1 MSTINII
8 CLSYDG
14 TIREVPINSEL
25 SVSTFNKNNLTG
37 KNKFIFGESELE
49 RECDYDYNDKF
60 VTIFASLKGN
70 ENISN
75 KHELP
80 PPIDNNTYYGDIF
93 ALYHENEKLINMSKD
108 QYKDFYETA
117 FGGFEDL
124 DNDSNEDDDDDND
137 NSDLD
142 GFIVNDSDAETSD
155 YHTSDDENYT
165 DGEDDSADDTED
177 DSDTDDTDQL
187 LEQYDVYKH
196 YVDSMRKS
204 GKSATKSIQ
213 DKLKYLYDELKK
225 RNIL

>member
-1 MSTINII
+1 MPTKRII

-14 TIREVPINSEL
+14 KITELTVDANL
-25 SVSTFNKNNLTG
+25 SVSSFSKKDLDNKYKVEYGDG
-37 KNKFIFGESELE
+37 KLE

-60 VTIFASLKGN
+60 VTLYASIKGD
-70 ENISN
+70 SKLLN

-80 PPIDNNTYYGDIF
+80 PPIDNNNYYGDIF
-93 ALYHENEKLINMSKD
+93 VLYHENEKLLDFNMEE
-108 QYKDFYETA
+108 YKQFYETA

-124 DNDSNEDDDDDND
+124 NSDDNDDDDDD
-137 NSDLD
+137 DDDGSDLD

-155 YHTSDDENYT
+155 YHTSE
-165 DGEDDSADDTED
+165 ED
-177 DSDTDDTDQL
+177 DSDDSDDSNDDVDVDEL

-204 GKSATKSIQ
+204 GKSATKTIQ